1 MSSNRWLVKEMVV
14 YPYCE
19 ILLINKETWIIDTLK
34 KLDEC
39 QKHSAKRKRA
49 NLTEGH
55 VAPDV
60 PFSLIFS
67 KWQNYRDGEQ
77 IVRVVSGG
85 DCCDSKAQ
93 HEGGLLESDIGYI
106 HILIVVVVTDLQMW
120 SNGIELYTHSH
131 IYQYRNPGWC
141 PTIIM

>member
-14 YPYCE
+14 NPYCE

-39 QKHSAKRKRA
+39 QKHSVKRKKA

-67 KWQNYRDGEQ
+67 KWQNYRDGEH
-77 IVRVVSGG
+77 IVRVVLGG
-85 DCCDSKAQ
+85 DWCDSKVQ
-93 HEGGLLESDIGYI
+93 HEGGLLEYDIGYI
-106 HILIVVVVTDLQMW
+106 HVLIVVVVTQIYRCDQMA
-120 SNGIELYTHSH
+120 
-131 IYQYRNPGWC
+131 
-141 PTIIM
+141 